1 MRGISNSGQQQATM
15 KEQAKNKVN
24 RSDLASVFGI
34 APTTVDAWIK
44 AGCPYLERPT
54 GRGKGWVFDT
64 AAVARWRE
72 QRAAE
77 DAAGKEVQDE
87 AALRLRKLAA
97 EAKSAEMEL
106 LQRMGA
112 LAPIDEMEREWSR
125 VLAEVQS
132 NLRGSLITRLATQLI
147 GETDAR
153 AFKRIALAEVDS
165 VLESLANMDLS
176 EEAEPDD
183 SDTTTH

>member
-1 MRGISNSGQQQATM
+1 M
-15 KEQAKNKVN
+15 KEQAKNRAN

-54 GRGKGWVFDT
+54 GRGKGWAFDT

-77 DAAGKEVQDE
+77 EAAGKDVQDE

-97 EAKSAEMEL
+97 EAKAAELTLM
-106 LQRMGA
+106 RDMGEVA
-112 LAPIDEMEREWSR
+112 TITEMERVWSR
-125 VLAEVQS
+125 ILAETQS
-132 NLRGSLITRLATQLI
+132 RLRGSFVTRCEAQLL
-147 GETDAR
+147 GETDGR
-153 AFKRIALAEVDS
+153 AFKRTLLAEVDS
-165 VLESLANMDLS
+165 ALEALAEMDL
-176 EEAEPDD
+176 ADQDEPN
-183 SDTTTH
+183 H

>member
-1 MRGISNSGQQQATM
+1 M
-15 KEQAKNKVN
+15 KEQAKNRVN

-54 GRGKGWVFDT
+54 GRGKGWAFDT

-77 DAAGKEVQDE
+77 EASGREVQDE

-97 EAKSAEMEL
+97 EAKFAEMEL

-112 LAPIDEMEREWSR
+112 LAPIDDMERVWSR
-125 VLAEVQS
+125 VLAELQS

-147 GETDAR
+147 GETDPKT
-153 AFKRIALAEVDS
+153 FKRIALTEVDS
-165 VLESLANMDLS
+165 LLESLVEMDLS
-176 EEAEPDD
+176 EEAQPEDFNAM
-183 SDTTTH
+183 TY